1 MEQSQ
6 KPKRPRIKHGQ
17 VVASTNE
24 AQNACA
30 RALIII
36 HSYNPLNYNRIRRF
50 VYNT

>member
-6 KPKRPRIKHGQ
+6 KPKRPRISTGQ

-30 RALIII
+30 RELTIIQT
-36 HSYNPLNYNRIRRF
+36 YNPLNYNRGRRF